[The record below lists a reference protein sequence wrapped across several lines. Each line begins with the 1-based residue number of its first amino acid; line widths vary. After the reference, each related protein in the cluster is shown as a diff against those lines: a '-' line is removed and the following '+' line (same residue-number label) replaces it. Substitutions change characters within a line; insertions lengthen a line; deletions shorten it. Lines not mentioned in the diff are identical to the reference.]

1 MIPRTPGSRPRAPSW
16 ADDLSALLVAM
27 RDVHGGLIELEAR
40 EARLFELVERVTR
53 RLLDEH
59 AEGIAT
65 IGDERDA
72 PTPELLA
79 EKLPG
84 DRRIKA

>member
-1 MIPRTPGSRPRAPSW
+1 VIPRTPGPRLTRSW
-16 ADDLSALLVAM
+16 ADDLSGLLVAM
-27 RDVHGGLIELEAR
+27 RDVHGALIELEAR

-59 AEGIAT
+59 AEEVAE
-65 IGDERDA
+65 IGDERDPA
-72 PTPELLA
+72 TPALLA

-84 DRRIKA
+84 DRRIKAT